1 MINKDNLQED
11 ILGFILFARF
21 LMLSK
26 ITFLWRIV
34 YLVHHTRRVVLTA
47 SLPTSPGKAVHCD
60 HIYGCELRV
69 PAMPTVFVVYNM
81 FLMFK
86 H

>member
-11 ILGFILFARF
+11 ILGFILFAGF

-47 SLPTSPGKAVHCD
+47 SLPTSPGQSSALWPYLHN
-60 HIYGCELRV
+60 HSQE
-69 PAMPTVFVVYNM
+69 
-81 FLMFK
+81 
-86 H
+86 